1 MSKTEDRIEG
11 STAPLG
17 AQGAAT
23 QEGEPRLPLAAYVPM
38 GATSRYT
45 KPKATVDPDRTKSW
59 IKRATPIVMAHK
71 LEWFSALIFSF
82 LGLIIQ
88 VWIPKILQEGITNAL
103 INKTQPLHNYVE
115 LIAVL
120 GFFTGLFGYISR
132 NNLFKVAYAIEFDL
146 RNILYEHFTR
156 MSFPFYDRVQS
167 GQLISRANSDIRSV
181 QMYLTFAPMILVQC
195 SIALVAFAFMLSIS
209 VPLAFVAMASMPFIY
224 IVGIKMRKSLFPVSW
239 LIQSRL
245 AEVATVVDE
254 NVNGVRVVRSF
265 AAEQQQLGQL
275 AKAADRVQ
283 WGYIKDADL
292 RARYAPLVQNLSQVG
307 LVLVLLVGGWFV
319 IHDHLPVASI
329 VSFNLYLVMMQ
340 APFMMLGMLIMM
352 GQRAS
357 ASADRIYEIIDEKP
371 TIVDRP
377 GALDL
382 VDCQGDV
389 EFDNVSFAYA
399 DDSLLSKTSDDGP
412 REILRNLNLHLHPG
426 ETIALVGRTGSGKST
441 VARVLAR
448 FYDATGGTVRV
459 DGHDVR
465 DLTLTSL
472 RANIGVVLDEPF
484 LFSVSIRDN
493 IAYGRPDASLEEVMA
508 AAEAAGATGFIDRL
522 SDGYD
527 TVVGERGYT
536 LSGGQRQRI
545 AIARALLVNPP
556 ILILDDATSAIDVK
570 VEQRIHS
577 SLRVLMEGRTTLIIA
592 HRLSTIS
599 LADRVVLLD
608 GGRIVADGTH
618 AELLATTPLYSEVLA
633 QAASEEEQAEEAAAG
648 AGDLGL
654 ETEVLEPVRVA
665 HTPED
670 GLLQTDDEVLEPERG
685 EV

>member
-1 MSKTEDRIEG
+1 MSKTEDRYG
-11 STAPLG
+11 PSAGAPATDSQTPVGTDDG
-17 AQGAAT
+17 APT
-23 QEGEPRLPLAAYVPM
+23 LPFAAYVPM
-38 GATSRYT
+38 GATSQYSA
-45 KPKATVDPDRTKSW
+45 PKATVDPDRSKSW
-59 IKRATPIVMAHK
+59 IGRAKPIVMAHK
-71 LEWFSALIFSF
+71 VQFFSALIFSF

-103 INKTQPLHNYVE
+103 INKTQPLHGYVE

-120 GFFTGLFGYISR
+120 GLFTGLFGYISR
-132 NNLFKVAYAIEFDL
+132 TNLFKVAYAIEFDL
-146 RNILYEHFTR
+146 RNIIYEHFTR

-195 SIALVAFAFMLSIS
+195 SIAVVAFIFMLSIS
-209 VPLAFVAMASMPFIY
+209 VPLAFVAMISMPFIY
-224 IVGIKMRKSLFPVSW
+224 LVGVRMRKSLFPVSW

-275 AKAADRVQ
+275 ATAADRVQ

-292 RARYAPLVQNLSQVG
+292 RARFAPLVQNLSQVG
-307 LVLVLLVGGWFV
+307 LVFVLLVGGWMV
-319 IHDHLPVASI
+319 IYDHLPVASI

-357 ASADRIYEIIDEKP
+357 ASAGRIYEILDEQA

-377 GALDL
+377 GAVDL
-382 VDCQGDV
+382 VDSRGDV
-389 EFDNVSFAYA
+389 EFDGVTFAYA
-399 DDSLLSKTSDDGP
+399 ADSLLSKPGDDDDGH
-412 REILRNLNLHLHPG
+412 RDILRDFNLHMRPG

-493 IAYGRPDASLEEVMA
+493 IAYGRPDASMEEVVA
-508 AAEAAGATGFIDRL
+508 AAEAAGASGFINRL
-522 SDGYD
+522 SEGYD

-545 AIARALLVNPP
+545 AIARALLINPP

-618 AELLATTPLYSEVLA
+618 AELLASTPLYSEVLA
-633 QAASEEEQAEEAAAG
+633 QAAKEEQAAEEVAAG
-648 AGDLGL
+648 VVEGLGL
-654 ETEVLEPVRVA
+654 DDMALELDGVDLK
-665 HTPED
+665 PED
-670 GLLQTDDEVLEPERG
+670 GLEPEKG
-685 EV
+685 AI

>member
-1 MSKTEDRIEG
+1 MSTTQDRAAGTFPEPEDTDVVVDDAVA
-11 STAPLG
+11 TASIPIRQPLG
-17 AQGAAT
+17 
-23 QEGEPRLPLAAYVPM
+23 AYVPM
-38 GATSRYT
+38 GLMSRYER
-45 KPKATVDPDRTKSW
+45 PKATIDPDASKSW
-59 IKRATPIVMAHK
+59 LRRAFPIVASHK
-71 LEWFSALIFSF
+71 RYFLTALIGSF
-82 LGLIIQ
+82 IGLVIQ
-88 VWIPKILQEGITNAL
+88 VLVPRILQDGLTNA
-103 INKTQPLHNYVE
+103 IDHTAPLHIYVE
-115 LIAVL
+115 WIAVL
-120 GFFTGLFGYISR
+120 GVVGGVAGYISR
-132 NNLFKVAYAIEFDL
+132 TNLFRVAYDIEFDL
-146 RNILYEHFTR
+146 RNTLYEHFTR

-195 SIALVAFAFMLSIS
+195 SIALVAFGFMLSIN
-209 VPLAFVAMASMPFIY
+209 VPLAFVAMVTMPFIY
-224 IVGIKMRKSLFPVSW
+224 IVGVNMRKSLFPVSW

-265 AAEQQQLGQL
+265 AAEQQQLRQL
-275 AKAADRVQ
+275 ATAADRVQ

-292 RARYAPLVQNLSQVG
+292 RARFTPLVQNLSQVG
-307 LVLVLLVGGWFV
+307 LALVLLVGGYMV
-319 IHDHLPVASI
+319 IHDHLPVPVI
-329 VSFNLYLVMMQ
+329 LSFNLWLVMMQ

-357 ASADRIYEIIDEKP
+357 ASAERIYEILDEQP
-371 TIVDRP
+371 TIVDSP
-377 GALDL
+377 DAIDL

-389 EFDNVSFAYA
+389 EFDGVNFAYA
-399 DDSLLSKTSDDGP
+399 SDSLMSVNAKQDKRPEVLSDF
-412 REILRNLNLHLHPG
+412 NLHLRPG
-426 ETIALVGRTGSGKST
+426 ETVALVGRTGSGKST

-448 FYDATGGTVRV
+448 FYDATGGHVRV

-484 LFSVSIRDN
+484 LFSISIRDN
-493 IAYGRPDASLEEVMA
+493 IAYGRPDASMEDVRA
-508 AAEAAGATGFIDRL
+508 AAEAAGAAGFISRL
-522 SDGYD
+522 SEGYD

-545 AIARALLVNPP
+545 AIARALLINPP

-577 SLRVLMEGRTTLIIA
+577 ALRILMQGRTTLIIA

-599 LADRVVLLD
+599 LADRVVLID

-618 AELLATTPLYSEVLA
+618 AELLATTPLYSEILA
-633 QAASEEEQAEEAAAG
+633 QASSGEDESVEVDGDPDLALDL
-648 AGDLGL
+648 DLGAQGS
-654 ETEVLEPVRVA
+654 EA
-665 HTPED
+665 K
-670 GLLQTDDEVLEPERG
+670 
-685 EV
+685 

>member
-1 MSKTEDRIEG
+1 MS
-11 STAPLG
+11 
-17 AQGAAT
+17 
-23 QEGEPRLPLAAYVPM
+23 
-38 GATSRYT
+38 
-45 KPKATVDPDRTKSW
+45 
-59 IKRATPIVMAHK
+59 
-71 LEWFSALIFSF
+71 FSF

-88 VWIPKILQEGITNAL
+88 VWIPKILQEAITNAL
-103 INKTQPLHNYVE
+103 ILHTASLHTYVW
-115 LIAVL
+115 LIAIL
-120 GFFTGLFGYISR
+120 GLFTGLFGYISR
-132 NNLFKVAYAIEFDL
+132 TNLFNLAYSIEFDL
-146 RNILYEHFTR
+146 RNIIYEHFTR

-195 SIALVAFAFMLSIS
+195 SIAVVAFIFMLTIS
-209 VPLAFVAMASMPFIY
+209 VPLAFVAMAAMPFIY
-224 IVGIKMRKSLFPVSW
+224 IVGVKMRQRLFPVSW

-265 AAEQQQLGQL
+265 AAEQQQLRQL
-275 AKAADRVQ
+275 GNAADRVQ

-292 RARYAPLVQNLSQVG
+292 RARFAPLVQNLSQVG
-307 LVLVLLVGGWFV
+307 LVLVLLVGGWMV

-357 ASADRIYEIIDEKP
+357 ASAERIYEILDEVP

-377 GALDL
+377 DAIEL
-382 VDCQGDV
+382 VDSEGDV
-389 EFDNVSFAYA
+389 EFDHVSFAYA
-399 DDSLLSKTSDDGP
+399 DDSLLSKAGGDEGP
-412 REILRNLNLHLHPG
+412 RQVLRDLHLHLHPG
-426 ETIALVGRTGSGKST
+426 ETVALVGRTGSGKST

-493 IAYGRPDASLEEVMA
+493 IAYGRPDAPIEEVKA
-508 AAEAAGATGFIDRL
+508 AAEAAGAAGFINRL

-608 GGRIVADGTH
+608 NGHIVADGTH
-618 AELLATTPLYSEVLA
+618 AELLASTPLYSEVLA
-633 QAASEEEQAEEAAAG
+633 QAASAEETAEETAAG
-648 AGDLGL
+648 TDDLGL
-654 ETEVLEPVRVA
+654 EEDGILEP
-665 HTPED
+665 D
-670 GLLQTDDEVLEPERG
+670 GGAL
-685 EV
+685 